1 MEQIIDLAVKDFLD
15 QLGKAQ
21 EEFLKDI
28 EQLEE
33 EGLSMEEIMVA
44 LGVLSIA
51 EYFIE
56 DLGMNV
62 AINKYM
68 ASIDNLLD
76 DLFMFGRITESQLQ
90 ALRLVQEQ
98 SITAYVNELGEKLRV
113 TILQGVT
120 NNLPSKEMRDLIQ
133 RNADFQLSAVDKV
146 VGDGL
151 ATFNR
156 SVVAVMIVG
165 SPPGRKLWYLGPLDS
180 RTRPICRK
188 MIAAGELTASQVSAQ
203 FPGALSEAGG
213 INCRHVW
220 TGVDGTNARIK
231 QMTRAKR
238 EMKQI
243 DRKRFKKGLKPLKY
257 QTYEEYVQSTQI
269 K

>member
-1 MEQIIDLAVKDFLD
+1 MEQIIDQAVKDFLD

-33 EGLSMEEIMVA
+33 DGLSMEEIMVA

-51 EYFIE
+51 DYFIE

-68 ASIDNLLD
+68 ASADNLLD
-76 DLFMFGRITESQLQ
+76 ELFMFGRITESQLQ
-90 ALRLVQEQ
+90 ALRLSQEQ
-98 SITAYVNELGEKLRV
+98 AVTAYITELGEQLRV
-113 TILQGVT
+113 TILQGVA
-120 NNLPSKEMRDLIQ
+120 NNLPPKEMGDLV
-133 RNADFQLSAVDKV
+133 RRGADFQPSAVDKV

-165 SPPGRKLWYLGPLDS
+165 SPPGRKLWYLGPLDNK
-180 RTRPICRK
+180 TRPICRK
-188 MIAAGELTASQVSAQ
+188 MIAAGELTANQVSSQ
-203 FPGALSEAGG
+203 FPGALQDSGG
-213 INCRHVW
+213 INCRHIW
-220 TGVDGTNARIK
+220 TGVEGTNARIK
-231 QMTRAKR
+231 KMTQAKR
-238 EMKQI
+238 EMKHI

-257 QTYEEYVQSTQI
+257 QTFEEYVQNTQAQ
-269 K
+269 

>member
-1 MEQIIDLAVKDFLD
+1 
-15 QLGKAQ
+15 
-21 EEFLKDI
+21 
-28 EQLEE
+28 
-33 EGLSMEEIMVA
+33 MEEIMVA

-51 EYFIE
+51 DYFIE

-68 ASIDNLLD
+68 ASVDSLLD

-90 ALRLVQEQ
+90 ALRLAQERAM
-98 SITAYVNELGEKLRV
+98 TAYITELGEQLRV
-113 TILQGVT
+113 TILQGVA
-120 NNLPSKEMRDLIQ
+120 NNLPPEKMRDLVK
-133 RNADFQLSAVDKV
+133 RGADFQPSAVDKV

-151 ATFNR
+151 VTFNR

-180 RTRPICRK
+180 KTRPICRK
-188 MIAAGELTASQVSAQ
+188 MIAAGELTASQVSSQ
-203 FPGALSEAGG
+203 FPGALSDGGG
-213 INCRHVW
+213 INCRHIW

-231 QMTRAKR
+231 KKAQAKR
-238 EMKQI
+238 EMKGI

-257 QTYEEYVQSTQI
+257 QTFEEYVQNTQT